1 MEQPIDDEGAV
12 RASSAHIGGLS
23 DALRVGLKHPFA
35 RGIVAFMACWFLSAC
50 VEVDVAPRSALTI
63 SVPETDL
70 IGRAVVSPAEE
81 RIRVRGDGRE
91 IPAIVLLPDDYGTR
105 ADYPLVL
112 AIHNFGGG
120 PRRIAGMMEAE
131 RLRKAGNIVIV
142 PQAAGVAL
150 LDWQGQGIT
159 LALARKGE
167 DGQPVND
174 VVGLIKLLDVAR
186 GLYRIDTRNINL
198 AGFSQGATLALE
210 LARQLELRRAG
221 SIRRVFAVAGSI
233 VRADEKSLGFP
244 QTDIIHYEPGRNTL
258 QRLANW
264 WTGEPPETDFI
275 PAIIAAKGCGLRK
288 HTSADGV
295 DTQIYDCRDG
305 TSVTRIYEQ
314 YGEHAWPGQP
324 AEYDIWL
331 LGSGSISRLKFT
343 DLMIRAIAA
352 SGVQPV
358 ALK

>member
-1 MEQPIDDEGAV
+1 MFPCW
-12 RASSAHIGGLS
+12 IG
-23 DALRVGLKHPFA
+23 RA
-35 RGIVAFMACWFLSAC
+35 RGITLGLSRQD
-50 VEVDVAPRSALTI
+50 E
-63 SVPETDL
+63 
-70 IGRAVVSPAEE
+70 
-81 RIRVRGDGRE
+81 DGRP
-91 IPAIVLLPDDYGTR
+91 ID
-105 ADYPLVL
+105 
-112 AIHNFGGG
+112 
-120 PRRIAGMMEAE
+120 
-131 RLRKAGNIVIV
+131 
-142 PQAAGVAL
+142 
-150 LDWQGQGIT
+150 
-159 LALARKGE
+159 
-167 DGQPVND
+167 D

-221 SIRRVFAVAGSI
+221 SVRRVFAVAGSV
-233 VRADEKSLGFP
+233 VRADETSLGFP
-244 QTDIIHYEPGRNTL
+244 QTDIVHYEPGRNTL

-264 WTGEPPETDFI
+264 RTGEPAETDFI
-275 PAIIAAKGCGLRK
+275 PTIIAAKGCSLRE
-288 HTSADGV
+288 HISADGV

-352 SGVQPV
+352 PDVQSV
-358 ALK
+358 ARK